1 MGWKAAQLLDYAAT
15 LKVDTLLISD
25 LDAYESLDDAP
36 LREVKGDAVVD
47 ESFAA
52 GVQSR
57 LLAQRPN
64 QDLEALAEGVVAE
77 VLKPR
82 SLDGCRHQLA
92 R

>member
-1 MGWKAAQLLDYAAT
+1 MDPVRGKPIPNSGGFEGDVVDLGVPPVPILD
-15 LKVDTLLISD
+15 LQ
-25 LDAYESLDDAP
+25 P
-36 LREVKGDAVVD
+36 LREVKPDAVVD

-82 SLDGCRHQLA
+82 SLDGCRHQLV